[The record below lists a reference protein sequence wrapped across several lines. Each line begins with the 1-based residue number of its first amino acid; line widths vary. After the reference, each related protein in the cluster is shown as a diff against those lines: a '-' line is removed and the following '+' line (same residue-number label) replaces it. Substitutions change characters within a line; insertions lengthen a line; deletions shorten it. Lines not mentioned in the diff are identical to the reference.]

1 MDYDYPLLHK
11 VFSHYKNIPHEV
23 DDVYL
28 VCCQHLLE
36 PQLKMFELLID
47 FGFNPEKIIVLGKIY
62 SSNTGII
69 TGLQDR
75 GIKVLQP
82 TFSGI
87 SFDEEHSKNCKMI
100 FDSIPNDTQVVIL
113 DDGAEMIKT
122 FSNSHNVLF
131 AVEQTSSGF
140 RKLENTHIPFPV
152 INVARSVT
160 KLVQESPFIGRLCYE
175 RINDYI
181 KSKNLS
187 NPSVLIV
194 GLGPVGEATFEI
206 FKQNNF
212 SITGFDIKHG
222 HTDLLKSIHELQS
235 DIVIGATGSSILSSA
250 EIEQLSYD
258 KNLHLIS
265 VSSSDREF
273 PVAHFRNREA
283 HTDIHTDVQYKNI
296 TFVNNGFPITFKG
309 NRLEG
314 TPMEMEKTMCLL
326 GGSVIDGVVNGIK
339 EKGLINVSVGLEE
352 LINK

>member
-11 VFSHYKNIPHEV
+11 VFSYYKNLPHEV
-23 DDVYL
+23 DGVYL

-47 FGFNPEKIIVLGKIY
+47 FGFHPKKIIVLGKIY
-62 SSNTGII
+62 SSNTDNINKLAGM
-69 TGLQDR
+69 GV
-75 GIKVLQP
+75 KVLQP
-82 TFSGI
+82 PFSGI
-87 SFDEEHSKNCKMI
+87 SFDEEHSKNCRMV
-100 FDSIPNDTQVVIL
+100 FDSIPNDAKVVIL

-140 RKLENTHIPFPV
+140 RKLENMQVPFPV

-175 RINDYI
+175 RINEYI

-187 NPSVLIV
+187 NPSILIV

-212 SITGFDIKHG
+212 TITGYDVRHG
-222 HTDLLKSIHELQS
+222 HSDLLKSIHELQP
-235 DIVIGATGSSILSSA
+235 DVVIGATGSSILSSD
-250 EIEQLSYD
+250 EIEQLTHD

-265 VSSSDREF
+265 ISSSDREF
-273 PVAHFRNREA
+273 PVAHYRNN
-283 HTDIHTDVQYKNI
+283 TDIHTDVQYKKI
-296 TFVNNGFPITFKG
+296 TFVNNGFPVTFKG

-326 GGSVIDGVVNGIK
+326 GGSVIDGITKKLSG
-339 EKGLINVSVGLEE
+339 EGLVNVSDEVETI
-352 LINK
+352 INN

>member
-1 MDYDYPLLHK
+1 MDYDYPLLNK

-23 DDVYL
+23 DSVYL

-62 SSNTGII
+62 SSNTSII
-69 TGLQDR
+69 TELQNR

-82 TFSGI
+82 AFSGI
-87 SFDEEHSKNCKMI
+87 SFDDEHSKNCKI
-100 FDSIPNDTQVVIL
+100 VFDSIHNDAKVVIL

-122 FSNSHNVLF
+122 FSNSRNVLF

-140 RKLENTHIPFPV
+140 RKLENTHITFPV
-152 INVARSVT
+152 VNVARSVT

-212 SITGFDIKHG
+212 TIIGFDTKHG
-222 HTDLLKSIHELQS
+222 HTDLLKSIHELKP
-235 DIVIGATGSSILSSA
+235 DIIIGATGSSILSSD
-250 EIEQLSYD
+250 EIDQLPHG

-265 VSSSDREF
+265 ISSSDREF
-273 PVAHFRNREA
+273 PVAHFRND
-283 HTDIHTDVQYKNI
+283 TDIHTDVQYKNI

-314 TPMEMEKTMCLL
+314 TPIEMEKTMCLL
-326 GGSVIDGVVNGIK
+326 GGSVIDGITKKLSG
-339 EKGLINVSVGLEE
+339 EGLVNVSDEVETI
-352 LINK
+352 INN

>member
-1 MDYDYPLLHK
+1 MDYNYPLLNK
-11 VFSHYKNIPHEV
+11 VFSHYKNIPYEV

-47 FGFNPEKIIVLGKIY
+47 FGFYPQKIVVLGKIY
-62 SSNTGII
+62 SSNTGI
-69 TGLQDR
+69 TTELASK

-82 TFSGI
+82 PFSGI
-87 SFDEEHSKNCKMI
+87 SFDDEHSKNCKMV
-100 FDSIPNDTQVVIL
+100 FDSIPNDAKVVIL

-122 FSNSHNVLF
+122 FSNSRNVLF

-140 RKLENTHIPFPV
+140 RKLENTSTPFPV

-212 SITGFDIKHG
+212 NITGFDTKHG
-222 HTDLLKSIHELQS
+222 HTDLLKSIHELQP
-235 DIVIGATGSSILSSA
+235 DIVIGATGSSILSSD
-250 EIEQLSYD
+250 EIEQLSHD

-273 PVAHFRNREA
+273 PVAHFRND
-283 HTDIHTDVQYKNI
+283 TDIHTDVQYKNI

-314 TPMEMEKTMCLL
+314 TPIEMEKTMCLL
-326 GGSVIDGVVNGIK
+326 GGSVIDGITKKLSG
-339 EKGLINVSVGLEE
+339 EGLVNVSDEVETI
-352 LINK
+352 INN